1 MLILSRKTN
10 EKIVIGDSI
19 TISIIEVRGDQVKI
33 GVDAPR
39 SVKVFRQEVF
49 EAIQNENKAAVV
61 AVPESLDGLSGLG
74 DLIKNRI

>member
-49 EAIQNENKAAVV
+49 EAIQSENKAAVV

-74 DLIKNRI
+74 DLIKNRN

>member
-74 DLIKNRI
+74 DLIKNRN